1 MITKEENQSLLERK
15 IGELHL
21 KGDTVVAFDFDEL
34 VVPTHL
40 TKAVLKDVSYPV
52 DNEVMEI
59 FEPYSFER
67 VQYLMSCM
75 IGVSMEEYV
84 AARDRL
90 VAETPWRPGF
100 DVLVQALMADYNVI
114 FLSAG
119 LKDIIVKKIEG
130 IGFDQNNI
138 LADEFFDKAGKIAEP
153 TFVVHAEAKAFVIE
167 KLKEYYSVVV
177 VGHGMGDASMLKAAN
192 LGITL
197 NATLPGVET
206 QVAESAD
213 DILKIVQ
220 TFAASK

>member
-100 DVLVQALMADYNVI
+100 DTLIETLMADYNVI

-119 LKDIIVKKIEG
+119 LKDIIVKKTEG

-167 KLKEYYSVVV
+167 KLKEYYSVVAI
-177 VGHGMGDASMLKAAN
+177 GHGMGDAPMLKAEN

-197 NATLPGVET
+197 NATLPGIET
-206 QVAESAD
+206 KVAESAD

>member
-90 VAETPWRPGF
+90 VAETPWRPDF
-100 DVLVQALMADYNVI
+100 DTLIETLMVDYNVI

-119 LKDIIVKKIEG
+119 LKDIIVKKTEG
-130 IGFDQNNI
+130 IEFDQNNI

-167 KLKEYYSVVV
+167 KLKEYYSVVAI
-177 VGHGMGDASMLKAAN
+177 GHGMGDAPMLKAAN

-197 NATLPGVET
+197 NATLPGVDT